1 MKATAHFKAVVL
13 LSVCLAGAAAVIL
26 THDHDHAGAPAAGTP
41 GSVADD
47 GTIQTVTVVGKR
59 MTSEEKALYDRQN
72 NRFATRK
79 AAGRDNG

>member
-1 MKATAHFKAVVL
+1 MKATAHFKAVAL
-13 LSVCLAGAAAVIL
+13 LSICLAGAAAVIL
-26 THDHDHAGAPAAGTP
+26 THHHSHDHAGTP
-41 GSVADD
+41 GSAVGDD
-47 GTIQTVTVVGKR
+47 TIQTVTVVGKR

>member
-13 LSVCLAGAAAVIL
+13 LSVCLAGAAAIIL
-26 THDHDHAGAPAAGTP
+26 THDHAGAPAAGTP
-41 GSVADD
+41 GNAVGDD
-47 GTIQTVTVVGKR
+47 TIQTVTVVGKR
-59 MTSEEKALYDRQN
+59 MTSEEKASYDRDRQN